1 MIAPSPQAVETHEWE
16 IPAYKLDAFQ
26 TKIAQAN
33 KKLARAGLDARF
45 EVSYEEFEV
54 KKNVSAVDRFVVSAH
69 DAVYVYEPW
78 VRATLTGPLTLR
90 HGHFTFVASLV
101 SEEAGITVHS
111 SPGQELGGYA
121 PKGTNECDHCNVTRS
136 RTRLYLVR
144 DERDGSI
151 VQLGHSCIELYT
163 GIAPKGLW
171 ALTFDEDLAGFTRDD
186 LDGGFGP
193 RSYGA
198 SVNLVL
204 AYAFAHADKGRAYV
218 PSSGFGVSTVSHVR
232 TSLFSDINRLKE
244 ADRAYYIAK
253 GAEAATYLA
262 DTGLIAAIKAAVTE
276 TAEDSDYGRN
286 LRVVLAGD
294 HVSGRNVGI
303 LASLVKVYAR
313 QQQIEAA
320 RKAHPVVAGFIGE
333 VGERVRDISATAKTV
348 VYSEG
353 DYGMKTFLVAITDDG
368 HTVVWNASKALDIEV
383 GDTFTMGA
391 ATVKAH
397 ETYHGVDQ
405 SVITRPAKLAI
416 SPATAE
422 PVADQAS
429 RTR

>member
-26 TKIAQAN
+26 AKIAQAN

-45 EVSYEEFEV
+45 EVSYEEYEV
-54 KKNVSAVDRFVVSAH
+54 KKNVSAVDRFVVSGH

-101 SEEAGITVHS
+101 AEEAGITVHS
-111 SPGQELGGYA
+111 APGRELGGYA
-121 PKGTNECDHCNVTRS
+121 PKGTNECDHCNVARA

-186 LDGGFGP
+186 LAGGFGP

-198 SVNLVL
+198 SVDLVL
-204 AYAFAHADKGRAYV
+204 AYAFAHSDKGRAYV

-244 ADRAYYIAK
+244 ADRDYYIAK

-313 QQQIEAA
+313 QQQLEAE
-320 RKAHPVVAGFIGE
+320 RKARPVVAGFIGE
-333 VGERVRDISATAKTV
+333 VGDRVRDISATAKTV

-368 HTVVWNASKALDIEV
+368 HTVVWNASKSLDIEV
-383 GDTFTMGA
+383 GDTFTIGA

-397 ETYHGVDQ
+397 ENYHGVDQ
-405 SVITRPAKLAI
+405 SVITRPSKLAI
-416 SPATAE
+416 SPATA
-422 PVADQAS
+422 PSLAS
-429 RTR
+429 G